1 MSQRFQ
7 IVSDAILE
15 AYASLN
21 STSGPIWAR
30 FRAQNPSQNRV
41 QNWSKIDLEGY
52 PRPKPP
58 PKAVLE
64 ASRTSPSPFSRSP
77 RSRFFVF
84 SSQTKKVLELLA
96 SYCGRHHVDYRV
108 GSHYHRTRSSLRSSF
123 RMFPLRQSILE
134 SQIPVLSFCSTFCE
148 RFLFGWVLRIHLR

>member
-1 MSQRFQ
+1 MSKRFQ
-7 IVSDAILE
+7 ILAEAISE
-15 AYASLN
+15 ACASLN

-30 FRAQNPSQNRV
+30 FRVQNPFQNGI

-64 ASRTSPSPFSRSP
+64 ASRTSPIPFSMSP
-77 RSRFFVF
+77 RNRFFVF

-123 RMFPLRQSILE
+123 GMFPLRQSILE
-134 SQIPVLSFCSTFCE
+134 SQIPVLLFRSPFCQ
-148 RFLFGWVLRIHLR
+148 RFLFR